1 MKTRKLN
8 KKKCFL
14 TFLIALAIV
23 ILIYTILTKSE
34 KNEEIR
40 VLFNNEFIELSDEV
54 IIEDDEI
61 IYFSKDD
68 IRNIFDDTIYYNDA
82 EKELITTYNTHV
94 ALLKVDETYALIN
107 DENVELEGRLKG
119 INKEIYIPLKDMQ
132 EVYDIDVS
140 YSSNTNIIVIDSTLN
155 KKVEANLIAK
165 TKLKSKKGILGKK
178 LESLIIGDTVTVLE
192 ESGNYKKVKTKN
204 RKYRFCK
211 NKKTI
216 RRYSCKRKHS
226 L

>member
-1 MKTRKLN
+1 MKKRKLN
-8 KKKCFL
+8 KKKCLL
-14 TFLIALAIV
+14 TFLVALAVV
-23 ILIYTILTKSE
+23 ILIYTIVA
-34 KNEEIR
+34 KNGKPEEIR
-40 VLFNNEFIELSDEV
+40 VLFNNEFIKLSDEI
-54 IIEDDEI
+54 IIEENEN

-94 ALLKVDETYALIN
+94 ALLKVDEAYALIN
-107 DENVELEGRLKG
+107 DENIKLEGNLKE

-140 YSSNTNIIVIDSTLN
+140 YSTKTNIIMVDSCLD

-192 ESGNYKKVKTKN
+192 ETGKYKKVKTKN
-204 RKYRFCK
+204 REYRFYK
-211 NKKTI
+211 N
-216 RRYSCKRKHS
+216 
-226 L
+226 